1 MQDGTPYDLV
11 FADPPYDSALHVASS
26 LAEQLPPLLTADAVI
41 VTESNMR
48 SPLVLPFP
56 LLRERTY
63 GDTRIAVHRNV

>member
-1 MQDGTPYDLV
+1 M
-11 FADPPYDSALHVASS
+11 ASS